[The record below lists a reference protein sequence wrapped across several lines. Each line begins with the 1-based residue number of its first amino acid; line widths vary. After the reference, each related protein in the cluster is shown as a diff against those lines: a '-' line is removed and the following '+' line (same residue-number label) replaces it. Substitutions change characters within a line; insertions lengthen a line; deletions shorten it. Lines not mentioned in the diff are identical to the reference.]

1 MSLTNTDAQS
11 ISLPEINTRLLR
23 SIFVHPAIS
32 VSSLIPV
39 QLSNLAPG
47 VEGGD
52 EARVLVAGPVLDG
65 EHQGVLGELLGGA
78 GEGQVSVKA
87 EPGVIEPETH
97 EGKEE
102 VDLLVDLG
110 DGVPNVLLI
119 VTDVVPAPALV
130 IEGVQLG
137 LSDGLQPVG
146 SDDILWQTTVE
157 GILVDRRSIAVSPWV

>member
-1 MSLTNTDAQS
+1 MSQTRHLNLS
-11 ISLPEINTRLLR
+11 ISLPEINTRLLG
-23 SIFVHPAIS
+23 SILVDPTITIG
-32 VSSLIPV
+32 SLITV
-39 QLSNLAPG
+39 EFSDLAPG

-52 EARVLVAGPVLDG
+52 EAGVLVAGPVLDG
-65 EHQGVLGELLGGA
+65 EHQRVLGELLGGV
-78 GEGQVSVKA
+78 GEGQVAVKTQ
-87 EPGVIEPETH
+87 PRVIESESH
-97 EGKEE
+97 EREEE

-146 SDDILWQTTVE
+146 GDHLLWLTTVE
-157 GILVDRRSIAVSPWV
+157 GVLVYGRSIAVSPRV